1 MEFNQFK
8 EKAFEAALKN
18 GCDAAELYFVEGDSF
33 SAMVL
38 EQELDSY
45 SVSRERGL
53 NLRVQLAGKNGYAY
67 TESLDAPEA
76 LVLRAMDNARAIENE
91 DDHPMQGKC
100 EYRAL
105 PKRECR
111 VDAASEREKIEL
123 AMALERAVKDQD
135 ARVLRVMRCAVGSG
149 SSLTRICNTLGL
161 DAEGEER
168 IAYSYAVPV
177 ASAGD
182 QVKDGFAF
190 RVDDGIFDVDGCA
203 KEAVARAVAQLGG
216 APVPAGE
223 YRILFEN
230 LAMGDLLAAF
240 SPMFSADAAQ
250 KGLSLLAGK
259 EGEAVAAPC
268 VTILDDPFHAVN
280 PRAFDAEGVPCVTK
294 PVVDSGVLKTLLH
307 NLKTA
312 KKAGV
317 PSTGNGGRAGAS
329 APVGV
334 MPTNFFLKPGTEC
347 FDALTAK
354 LGNGLII
361 TDVSGLHAGL
371 NTISGEFSLLASGM
385 LVENG
390 KAVRAVEQI
399 TVSGSFLSLM
409 RGVEAVGSDL
419 RFGLP
424 GTSCFGSPSVLVSTL
439 AVSGK

>member
-1 MEFNQFK
+1 MDFNQFK
-8 EKAFEAALKN
+8 EKAFETALAK

-33 SAMVL
+33 LAMVL
-38 EQELDSY
+38 EQQLDSY

-67 TESLDAPEA
+67 TESLEAPET

-100 EYRAL
+100 EYQAL

-111 VDAASEREKIEL
+111 ADTASEREKIEL
-123 AMALERAVKDQD
+123 AMALERAAKAQD
-135 ARVLRVMRCAVGSG
+135 PRIARVMRSAVGSV
-149 SSLTRICNTLGL
+149 SAVTRICNTLGL

-168 IAYSYAVPV
+168 VAYSYVVPV
-177 ASAGD
+177 ASAEG

-190 RVDDGIFDVDGCA
+190 RVDDGVFDVEGCA
-203 KEAVARAVAQLGG
+203 KEAAARAVEQLGG

-230 LAMGDLLAAF
+230 QAMADLLAAF

-259 EGEAVAAPC
+259 EGETIAAPC

-280 PRAFDAEGVPCVTK
+280 PRAFDAEGVPCAQK
-294 PVVDSGVLKTLLH
+294 AVVESGVLRTLLH

-317 PSTGNGGRAGAS
+317 ASTGNGGRADTA

-334 MPTNFFLKPGTEC
+334 MPTNFYLKAGAED
-347 FDALTAK
+347 FDALVAR
-354 LGNGLII
+354 LGDGVII

-371 NTISGEFSLLASGM
+371 NTISGEFSLLASGK
-385 LVENG
+385 LVEGG
-390 KAVRAVEQI
+390 KVVRAVEQI

-424 GTSCFGSPSVLVSTL
+424 GGSCFGSPSVLAGKLT
-439 AVSGK
+439 VSGK

>member
-1 MEFNQFK
+1 MDFNQFK
-8 EKAFEAALKN
+8 EKAFETALAN

-33 SAMVL
+33 LAMVL
-38 EQELDSY
+38 EQQLDSY

-67 TESLDAPEA
+67 TESLEAPET

-100 EYRAL
+100 EYQAL

-111 VDAASEREKIEL
+111 VDTASEREKIEL
-123 AMALERAVKDQD
+123 AMALERAAKAQD
-135 ARVLRVMRCAVGSG
+135 PRIVRVMRSAVGSV
-149 SSLTRICNTLGL
+149 SAVTRICNTLGL

-168 IAYSYAVPV
+168 VAYSYVVPV
-177 ASAGD
+177 ASAEG

-190 RVDDGIFDVDGCA
+190 RVDDGVFDVEGCA
-203 KEAVARAVAQLGG
+203 KEAAARAVGQLGG

-230 LAMGDLLAAF
+230 QAMADLLAAF

-250 KGLSLLAGK
+250 KGLSLLAGR
-259 EGEAVAAPC
+259 EGETIAAPC

-280 PRAFDAEGVPCVTK
+280 PRAFDAEGVPCAQK
-294 PVVDSGVLKTLLH
+294 AVVEGGVLRTLLH

-317 PSTGNGGRAGAS
+317 ASTGNGGRAGTA

-334 MPTNFFLKPGTEC
+334 MPTNFYLKAGAED
-347 FDALTAK
+347 FDALVAK
-354 LGNGLII
+354 LGDGVII

-371 NTISGEFSLLASGM
+371 NTISGEFSLLASGK
-385 LVENG
+385 LVEGG
-390 KAVRAVEQI
+390 KVVRAVEQI

-424 GTSCFGSPSVLVSTL
+424 GGSCFGSPSVLAGKLT
-439 AVSGK
+439 VSGK

>member
-135 ARVLRVMRCAVGSG
+135 TRVLRVMRCAVGSG

-177 ASAGD
+177 ASAGG

-190 RVDDGIFDVDGCA
+190 RVDDGIFEGGCCTRGGTA
-203 KEAVARAVAQLGG
+203 WRRARPCGG
-216 APVPAGE
+216 IP
-223 YRILFEN
+223 
-230 LAMGDLLAAF
+230 
-240 SPMFSADAAQ
+240 
-250 KGLSLLAGK
+250 
-259 EGEAVAAPC
+259 
-268 VTILDDPFHAVN
+268 H
-280 PRAFDAEGVPCVTK
+280 
-294 PVVDSGVLKTLLH
+294 
-307 NLKTA
+307 
-312 KKAGV
+312 
-317 PSTGNGGRAGAS
+317 
-329 APVGV
+329 
-334 MPTNFFLKPGTEC
+334 
-347 FDALTAK
+347 
-354 LGNGLII
+354 
-361 TDVSGLHAGL
+361 
-371 NTISGEFSLLASGM
+371 
-385 LVENG
+385 
-390 KAVRAVEQI
+390 
-399 TVSGSFLSLM
+399 
-409 RGVEAVGSDL
+409 
-419 RFGLP
+419 
-424 GTSCFGSPSVLVSTL
+424 SV
-439 AVSGK
+439 